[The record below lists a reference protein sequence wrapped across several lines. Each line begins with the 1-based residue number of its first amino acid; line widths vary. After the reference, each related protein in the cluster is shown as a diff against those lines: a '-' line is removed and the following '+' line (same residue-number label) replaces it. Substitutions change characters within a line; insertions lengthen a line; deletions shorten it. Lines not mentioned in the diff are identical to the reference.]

1 MSFIRKQKRKGRTY
15 LIEVENQRI
24 AGKVKQ
30 KFIRYIGVD
39 PDSDKEA
46 FPCCNNELSLDGVK
60 LHGSVLVLDSIAK
73 QLGLHELLGYHFA
86 PILAL
91 VYCHCHDYKSV
102 RNMKKWF
109 NQVNFYKILGVDEI
123 TEKDLHKGLVAIE
136 QMSTRA
142 IEKSVFETLKS
153 KFNDSCEGVLY
164 DVTNTY
170 LHGSRSTLAK
180 VGKDKEGVRGRNIIQ
195 VGLALTA
202 KKGLPIFHQLHSGN
216 TSDFKM
222 FQEGIEDL
230 NRFGINSGTI
240 VYDRGM
246 HANDSILRLTN
257 NKWKLIG
264 GVPLHK
270 GIKKFI
276 SNIDFDKF
284 KNIRYRLQ
292 QGDSV
297 VYARTFFYSMG
308 EVNGK
313 LLVILNPKKK
323 IKLAEERLKKII
335 EAKES
340 GREINK
346 DIAIFLKKN
355 GDINHHAI
363 KRKEAYD
370 GVSTLFITGKI
381 TIKDAIKT
389 YFDKDLI
396 EKSFMSLKSV
406 LSIRPIR
413 SWLDGKIE
421 GHIFICYLSLVLLTT
436 LRCLLEQKGKK
447 SVKGLTATSA
457 LEELQTTYIIEY
469 SNKNQ
474 KQGAR
479 KTYQKLVT
487 LSNIQKDIIEAVI
500 PNFKL

>member
-1 MSFIRKQKRKGRTY
+1 MSFIRKQRRNGRTY
-15 LIEVENQRI
+15 LVEVENQRVG
-24 AGKVKQ
+24 GKVKQ

-39 PDSDKEA
+39 PDSNREA
-46 FPCCNNELSLDGVK
+46 FPTCNDELSLDGVK

-73 QLGLHELLGYHFA
+73 QLGLHELLGHHFA

-102 RNMKKWF
+102 RNMDKWF
-109 NQVNFYKILGVDEI
+109 NQVNFYKILGVDKI
-123 TEKDLHKGLVAIE
+123 TENDLHKGLEAIE
-136 QMSTRA
+136 QMSTRMV
-142 IEKSVFETLKS
+142 EKSIFETLKS
-153 KFNDSCEGVLY
+153 KFDDSCEGVIY

-170 LHGSRSTLAK
+170 LRGGRSTLAK
-180 VGKDKEGVRGRNIIQ
+180 PGRDKEGVRGRNLVQ

-202 KKGLPIFHQLHSGN
+202 QKGLPIFHQLHSGN

-230 NRFGINSGTI
+230 KRFGIESGTI

-246 HANDSILRLTN
+246 HAKDSILRLTN

-270 GIKKFI
+270 GIKQFI
-276 SNIDFDKF
+276 SNLDFEKF

-297 VYARTFFYSMG
+297 VYAKTFPYQMG
-308 EVNGK
+308 EVKGR
-313 LLVILNPKKK
+313 LIVIINPKKK
-323 IKLAEERLKKII
+323 MKLAEERLNKII
-335 EAKES
+335 ETKES
-340 GREINK
+340 RSEIPK
-346 DIAIFLKKN
+346 DMDIFFNKN
-355 GDINHHAI
+355 GDINYHAI

-370 GVSTLFITGKI
+370 GVSTLFVTGRI
-381 TIKDAIKT
+381 TIKDAVAT
-389 YFDKDLI
+389 YFEKDLI
-396 EKSFMSLKSV
+396 EKSFMNLKSV
-406 LSIRPIR
+406 LSLRPIR

-436 LRCLLEQKGKK
+436 LRCLLDQKGKK
-447 SVKGLTATSA
+447 GVKGLTAPNA
-457 LEELQTTYIIEY
+457 LEELQTAYMIEY
-469 SNKNQ
+469 SNKNCG
-474 KQGAR
+474 KGPK

-487 LSNIQKDIIEAVI
+487 LSNRQKNIMSAVI
-500 PNFKL
+500 PNFKM